1 VTAPESPTPLRRF
14 LDAMPMDAAKWRD
27 GVGHDLAALAEAS
40 PAERTAIEAMLL
52 ARPRSWREV
61 EALAALDTPG
71 SRQALRQS
79 LQHADPGVRLAVT
92 RYAPRLA
99 SEADRTAALVMAL
112 EQTDFYGG
120 LTQALE
126 EAATWHPAAVQ
137 DALWRGLTQRTGDV
151 AVHFAALLC
160 WIHGAAKE
168 PFDWDQRP
176 WFLRFNTDDAEER
189 QTLAQELAGKLLGRG

>member
-1 VTAPESPTPLRRF
+1 VTGPESPTPLRRF
-14 LDAMPMDAAKWRD
+14 LDAMPMDAGKWRD

-40 PAERTAIEAMLL
+40 PAERAAMEAMLL

-79 LQHADPGVRLAVT
+79 LHDGDPAVRLAVA

-99 SEADRTAALVMAL
+99 SEVDRTAALVMAL
-112 EQTDFYGG
+112 EQAEFYGG
-120 LTQALE
+120 LTQALD
-126 EAATWHPAAVQ
+126 EAATWHPPAVQ
-137 DALWRGLTQRTGDV
+137 DALWRGLTQRSGDV

-160 WIHGAAKE
+160 WIHGQAKE

-176 WFLRFNTDDAEER
+176 WFLRFNTDEAGER
-189 QTLAQELAGKLLGRG
+189 RALAQELAGKLGRG